1 MQNPKYDLNQVVYFR
16 ESAALGHLEPVV
28 VSGIAYF
35 NGKWIYTIRANR
47 ALPVPVSQ
55 YGDRVNL
62 TNGALL
68 QFTEDELV
76 ILCDALV
83 LAEANATNTLRRIQL
98 QRVNL
103 CPDITEQ

>member
-1 MQNPKYDLNQVVYFR
+1 MQNPKYDINQVVYFR
-16 ESAALGHLEPVV
+16 ESAAMGHLEPVII
-28 VSGIAYF
+28 SGMSYY
-35 NGKWIYTIRANR
+35 NGQWIYTIRANR
-47 ALPVPVSQ
+47 ALPIPVSQ

-68 QFTEDELV
+68 QFTENELV
-76 ILCDALV
+76 ILCDALA